1 MRPDDVAEEKI
12 KNRRRRAAHVL
23 LLVLLV
29 LVVYVSKERERES
42 SLSLS
47 LSLSLSFVTS
57 FKAKERRPRSQS
69 DFLSK
74 FPLFFFTPFFRV
86 SFAFFFLL
94 LVKEERQKTRVTPL
108 TWNQPR
114 WLALERD
121 DSREDDDDEEEEEE
135 ETKKRDAIGVVFLSP
150 SVAGKK
156 RGSRERERE

>member
-23 LLVLLV
+23 LLVL
-29 LVVYVSKERERES
+29 VVVVVVCFQKRERERVFF

-47 LSLSLSFVTS
+47 LSLSLFVTS

-74 FPLFFFTPFFRV
+74 FPLFFFTPFLGFH
-86 SFAFFFLL
+86 SPFSFFFFSR
-94 LVKEERQKTRVTPL
+94 ERRTPKTRVTPL

-121 DSREDDDDEEEEEE
+121 DSREDDEEEEEEEEE

-156 RGSRERERE
+156 RG

>member
-1 MRPDDVAEEKI
+1 MFQKR
-12 KNRRRRAAHVL
+12 
-23 LLVLLV
+23 
-29 LVVYVSKERERES
+29 ERERVF

-47 LSLSLSFVTS
+47 LSLSLLSSRVSKRKKDVRGVKAISFPNS
-57 FKAKERRPRSQS
+57 PSS
-69 DFLSK
+69 
-74 FPLFFFTPFFRV
+74 FFTPFFRV
-86 SFAFFFLL
+86 SFVFFFFSR
-94 LVKEERQKTRVTPL
+94 ERRTPKTRVTPL

-156 RGSRERERE
+156 RG

>member
-23 LLVLLV
+23 LLVL
-29 LVVYVSKERERES
+29 VVVVVVVCFQKRERERVFF

-47 LSLSLSFVTS
+47 LSLSLSSSRVSKRKKDVRGVKAIS
-57 FKAKERRPRSQS
+57 FPNSPSSFSLHFLGFHSPFSFFFFSRERR
-69 DFLSK
+69 
-74 FPLFFFTPFFRV
+74 TP
-86 SFAFFFLL
+86 
-94 LVKEERQKTRVTPL
+94 KTRVTPL

-135 ETKKRDAIGVVFLSP
+135 EETKKRDAIGVVFLSP

-156 RGSRERERE
+156 RG

>member
-29 LVVYVSKERERES
+29 LVVVCFQKRERERVFF

-47 LSLSLSFVTS
+47 LSLSLRHEFQSERKTS
-57 FKAKERRPRSQS
+57 EESS

-74 FPLFFFTPFFRV
+74 FPLFFFTPFLGFH
-86 SFAFFFLL
+86 SPFPFFFSR
-94 LVKEERQKTRVTPL
+94 ERRTPKTRVTPL

-156 RGSRERERE
+156 RG